1 MSTVHTTPTG
11 PVRTAGDLPTPPAAP
26 AATKRP
32 SPRRHLKTMA
42 LVAVVVALALAPKLA
57 LSVPGVLPGP
67 TYSPGTLQLLAV
79 CLLVGALAVTYHLL
93 FGVAGMLSFGHALYF
108 AVGVYGLAIAL
119 QSWHLSL
126 LPAALV
132 TLAIGALTSL
142 VVGAVSLRVSGIA
155 FAMVT
160 LAFAQAGS
168 LLVYRNIGGKTGGEE
183 GLGLSG
189 ARLPDA
195 LLGVVNTANL
205 YWLALAVTVVVV
217 AAVGWVASSRV
228 GAMMVAVR
236 ENELRVRVLGV
247 RPYVVRLVAFVAS
260 GTLATVVGMGYLLVQ
275 GGANPRITTTSFTL
289 SLLVMVVLGGLGS
302 RWGALAGGVLY
313 TLLDQRLGVLA
324 SSTTV
329 TSLPDVLRVP
339 LSQPLFLLG
348 ALFVLVV
355 LFVPG
360 GLAALVGRVA
370 AVRSRVAGRRDRD
383 LP

>member
-1 MSTVHTTPTG
+1 MSTVNTTPTDQ
-11 PVRTAGDLPTPPAAP
+11 VSTALDHPTPPP
-26 AATKRP
+26 TPGRR
-32 SPRRHLKTMA
+32 SPRRHLTTVGLVA
-42 LVAVVVALALAPKLA
+42 LVVVLALLPKLA
-57 LSVPGVLPGP
+57 VTVPGVLPGP

-108 AVGVYGLAIAL
+108 AVGVYGFAVAL
-119 QSWHLSL
+119 QTWHLGL
-126 LPAALV
+126 LPAALA
-132 TLAIGALTSL
+132 TLAMGAVTAL

-168 LLVYRNIGGKTGGEE
+168 LLVYRNIGGLSGGEE
-183 GLGLSG
+183 GLGL
-189 ARLPDA
+189 ADAHLPPT
-195 LLGVVNTANL
+195 LLGVANTVHL
-205 YWLALAVTVVVV
+205 YWLALGIAVVVV
-217 AAVGWVASSRV
+217 TAAGWIAASRV

-260 GTLATVVGMGYLLVQ
+260 GTLATVVGMGYLLVE

-302 RWGALAGGVLY
+302 RWGALTGGVLY

-324 SSTTV
+324 SSATV
-329 TSLPDVLRVP
+329 TSLPPVLRVP

-348 ALFVLVV
+348 VLFVLVV

-360 GLAALVGRVA
+360 GLTALVGRIGA
-370 AVRSRVAGRRDRD
+370 ARSRVTRGHDEVAR
-383 LP
+383 

>member
-1 MSTVHTTPTG
+1 MSIVSPTPTNE
-11 PVRTAGDLPTPPAAP
+11 VATALDHPTPPP
-26 AATKRP
+26 TPGRR
-32 SPRRHLKTMA
+32 SPRRHLTTVGLVA
-42 LVAVVVALALAPKLA
+42 LVVVLALLPKLA
-57 LSVPGVLPGP
+57 VTVPGVLPGP

-108 AVGVYGLAIAL
+108 AVGVYGFAVAL
-119 QSWHLSL
+119 QTWHLGL
-126 LPAALV
+126 LPAALA
-132 TLAIGALTSL
+132 TLAMGALTAL

-168 LLVYRNIGGKTGGEE
+168 LLVYRNIGGLSGGEE
-183 GLGLSG
+183 GLGL
-189 ARLPDA
+189 ADAHLPPT
-195 LLGVVNTANL
+195 LLGVANTVHL
-205 YWLALAVTVVVV
+205 YWLALGIAVVVV
-217 AAVGWVASSRV
+217 TAAGWIAASRV

-260 GTLATVVGMGYLLVQ
+260 GTLATVVGMGYLLVE

-302 RWGALAGGVLY
+302 RWGALTGGVIY

-324 SSTTV
+324 SSATV
-329 TSLPDVLRVP
+329 TSLPPVLRVP

-348 ALFVLVV
+348 VLFVLVV

-360 GLAALVGRVA
+360 GLTALVGRIGA
-370 AVRSRVAGRRDRD
+370 ARSRVTRGHDEVAR
-383 LP
+383 

>member
-1 MSTVHTTPTG
+1 MSTVDTTPTNE
-11 PVRTAGDLPTPPAAP
+11 VRTEGDRPTPPG
-26 AATKRP
+26 AATATHRG
-32 SPRRHLKTMA
+32 SPRRHLRKLA
-42 LVAVVVALALAPKLA
+42 LIVVVVVLALAPKLA

-108 AVGVYGLAIAL
+108 AVGVYGFAIAL
-119 QSWHLSL
+119 QTWHLGL

-168 LLVYRNIGGKTGGEE
+168 LLVYRNIGGRTGGEE
-183 GLGLSG
+183 GLGLTD

-217 AAVGWVASSRV
+217 ASVGWVASSRV

-275 GGANPRITTTSFTL
+275 GGANPRITTTGFTL

-302 RWGALAGGVLY
+302 RWGALAGGVIY

-370 AVRSRVAGRRDRD
+370 SVRSRVAGLRGRIA
-383 LP
+383 P

>member
-1 MSTVHTTPTG
+1 MSTVSTTGTDE
-11 PVRTAGDLPTPPAAP
+11 VATALDRPTPPRTP
-26 AATKRP
+26 PPR
-32 SPRRHLKTMA
+32 SLRRHLTTVVLVA
-42 LVAVVVALALAPKLA
+42 LVVVLALLPKLA
-57 LSVPGVLPGP
+57 VTVPGVLPGP

-93 FGVAGMLSFGHALYF
+93 FGVAGMLSFGHTLYF
-108 AVGVYGLAIAL
+108 AVGVYGFAIAL
-119 QSWHLSL
+119 QTWHLGL
-126 LPAALV
+126 LPAAV
-132 TLAIGALTSL
+132 ATVAIGALTSL

-168 LLVYRNIGGKTGGEE
+168 LLVYRNIGGLSGGEE
-183 GLGLSG
+183 GLGLSD
-189 ARLPDA
+189 AHLPAA
-195 LLGVVNTANL
+195 LLGVANTAHL
-205 YWLALAVTVVVV
+205 YWMALVVAVVVV
-217 AAVGWVASSRV
+217 TAVGWIAASRV
-228 GAMMVAVR
+228 GVMMVAVR

-275 GGANPRITTTSFTL
+275 GGANPRVTTTSFTL

-324 SSTTV
+324 SSSTV
-329 TSLPDVLRVP
+329 TSLPGVLRVP

-360 GLAALVGRVA
+360 GLTALVGRVG
-370 AVRSRVAGRRDRD
+370 AVRARVTTRRGGVSR
-383 LP
+383 

>member
-1 MSTVHTTPTG
+1 MG
-11 PVRTAGDLPTPPAAP
+11 
-26 AATKRP
+26 
-32 SPRRHLKTMA
+32 
-42 LVAVVVALALAPKLA
+42 
-57 LSVPGVLPGP
+57 
-67 TYSPGTLQLLAV
+67 
-79 CLLVGALAVTYHLL
+79 AVT
-93 FGVAGMLSFGHALYF
+93 A
-108 AVGVYGLAIAL
+108 
-119 QSWHLSL
+119 
-126 LPAALV
+126 
-132 TLAIGALTSL
+132 L

-168 LLVYRNIGGKTGGEE
+168 LLVYRNIGGLSGGEE
-183 GLGLSG
+183 GLGL
-189 ARLPDA
+189 ADAHLPPT
-195 LLGVVNTANL
+195 LLGVANTVHL
-205 YWLALAVTVVVV
+205 YWLALGIAVVVV
-217 AAVGWVASSRV
+217 TAAGWIAASRV

-260 GTLATVVGMGYLLVQ
+260 GTLATVVGMGYLLVE

-324 SSTTV
+324 SSATV
-329 TSLPDVLRVP
+329 TSLPPVLRVP

-348 ALFVLVV
+348 VLFVLVV

-360 GLAALVGRVA
+360 GLTALVGRIGA
-370 AVRSRVAGRRDRD
+370 ARSRVTRGHDEVAR
-383 LP
+383 

>member
-1 MSTVHTTPTG
+1 MSTVNTTPTDQ
-11 PVRTAGDLPTPPAAP
+11 VSTALDHPTPPP
-26 AATKRP
+26 NPTRR
-32 SPRRHLKTMA
+32 SPRRHLATVGLVA
-42 LVAVVVALALAPKLA
+42 LVVVLALLPKLA
-57 LSVPGVLPGP
+57 VTVPGVLPGP

-108 AVGVYGLAIAL
+108 AVGVYGFAVAL
-119 QSWHLSL
+119 QTWHLGL
-126 LPAALV
+126 LPAALA
-132 TLAIGALTSL
+132 TLAMGAVTAL

-168 LLVYRNIGGKTGGEE
+168 LLVYRNIGGLSGGEE
-183 GLGLSG
+183 GLGL
-189 ARLPDA
+189 ADAHLPPT
-195 LLGVVNTANL
+195 LLGVANTVHL
-205 YWLALAVTVVVV
+205 YWLALGIAVVVV
-217 AAVGWVASSRV
+217 TAAGWIAASRV

-260 GTLATVVGMGYLLVQ
+260 GTLATVVGMGYLLVE

-302 RWGALAGGVLY
+302 RWGALTGGVLY

-324 SSTTV
+324 SSATV
-329 TSLPDVLRVP
+329 TSLPPVLRVP

-348 ALFVLVV
+348 VLFVLVV

-360 GLAALVGRVA
+360 GLTALVGRIGA
-370 AVRSRVAGRRDRD
+370 ARSRVTRGHDEVAR
-383 LP
+383 